1 MEAVNTG
8 VSATLGNSGDK
19 KDETYEIFI
28 DPFKGSPMKSNSHGR
43 KRSPKISAD
52 SPVGVEY
59 KYSIVGDDC
68 TVPALDPRF
77 LLD

>member
-1 MEAVNTG
+1 
-8 VSATLGNSGDK
+8 
-19 KDETYEIFI
+19 
-28 DPFKGSPMKSNSHGR
+28 MKSNGQDR
-43 KRSPKISAD
+43 KRSPKIFAD

-68 TVPALDPRF
+68 TGPALDPRF